1 MATREVS
8 MPGPFHKVG
17 RRLGVLGLVSVLTLG
32 AFVPTAGAT
41 APRVVDP
48 IAEVA
53 SGALVLMN
61 SSSAS
66 VMSPSYLAWRE
77 QLAEEVGERLDID
90 PAELLTA
97 WDRADAEHQTALM
110 AALAQLGAPYR
121 RRSADPDKGFD
132 CSGLTAYAWG
142 QAGVSLARNSTR
154 QFREGDARNIFTAQA
169 GDLLRYPG
177 HVMMWLGVGQA
188 VVHSP
193 EPGRVVEVRNISDAA
208 LRRSSFFDPSE

>member
-1 MATREVS
+1 
-8 MPGPFHKVG
+8 MPGRFVTVT
-17 RRLGVLGLVSVLTLG
+17 RRLGVFGIAGLLVVGTSVM
-32 AFVPTAGAT
+32 PAGAT

-61 SSSAS
+61 ASPPSA
-66 VMSPSYLAWRE
+66 MSASYLAWRE
-77 QLAEEVGERLDID
+77 QLAHEVGERLAIAPD
-90 PAELLTA
+90 ELLAA
-97 WDRADAEHQTALM
+97 WDRADVEHQTALV
-110 AALAQLGAPYR
+110 AALSQLGAPYR
-121 RRSADPDKGFD
+121 RRSADPEKGFD

-154 QFREGDARNIFTAQA
+154 QFREGGSRDIFSAQA
-169 GDLLRYPG
+169 GDLMRYPG

-193 EPGRVVEVRNISDAA
+193 EPGKFVEVRIISDAA
-208 LRRSSFFDPSE
+208 LRRSAFFDPTE

>member
-1 MATREVS
+1 
-8 MPGPFHKVG
+8 MPSPFQKFG
-17 RRLGVLGLVSVLTLG
+17 RRLGVLGLAGALALG
-32 AFVPTAGAT
+32 TAVPSASAT
-41 APRVVDP
+41 APRMVDP

-61 SSSAS
+61 TSSPTQ
-66 VMSPSYLAWRE
+66 MTPSFLAWRE
-77 QLAEEVGERLDID
+77 QLAKEVGERLTID
-90 PAELLTA
+90 PDELLDA
-97 WDRADAEHQTALM
+97 WDRADPEHQIALM
-110 AALAQLGAPYR
+110 AALSQIGAPYR

-154 QFREGDARNIFTAQA
+154 QFREGESRNYFTAQA

-177 HVMMWLGVGQA
+177 HVMMWLGIGTA

-193 EPGRVVEVRNISDAA
+193 EPGKVVEVRNISDSAI
-208 LRRSSFFDPSE
+208 RRSAFFDPSE

>member
-8 MPGPFHKVG
+8 MPGPLQKVV
-17 RRLGVLGLVSVLTLG
+17 RRLGVLALASVVAVG
-32 AFVPTAGAT
+32 AFVPSAGAT

-53 SGALVLMN
+53 SGALVLV
-61 SSSAS
+61 SSSSES
-66 VMSPSYLAWRE
+66 VTSPSYLAWRE
-77 QLAEEVGERLDID
+77 QLAEEVGERLAID
-90 PAELLTA
+90 PAELLAA

-110 AALAQLGAPYR
+110 AALSQLGAPYR
-121 RRSADPDKGFD
+121 RRSADPEKGFD

-142 QAGVSLARNSTR
+142 QAGVSLARNSTQ
-154 QFREGDARNIFTAQA
+154 QFRAGEPRNFFTAQA

-177 HVMMWLGVGQA
+177 HVMMWLGVGKA

-193 EPGRVVEVRNISDAA
+193 EPGKVVEVRILSDAA
-208 LRRSSFFDPSE
+208 VRRSKFFDPTV

>member
-1 MATREVS
+1 
-8 MPGPFHKVG
+8 MPGRHQNI
-17 RRLGVLGLVSVLTLG
+17 RRRFGVLALASAIVLGT
-32 AFVPTAGAT
+32 AVPSASAT

-61 SSSAS
+61 SSATKLE
-66 VMSPSYLAWRE
+66 SPSYLAWRE
-77 QLAEEVGERLDID
+77 QLAEEVGERLGLDSAD
-90 PAELLTA
+90 LLAA

-121 RRSADPDKGFD
+121 RRSADPEKGFD

-142 QAGVSLARNSTR
+142 QAGYSLARNSTQ
-154 QFREGDARNIFTAQA
+154 QFRQGEPRNFFTAQA
-169 GDLLRYPG
+169 GDLIRYPG
-177 HVMMWLGVGQA
+177 HVMMWLGVDKA

-193 EPGRVVEVRNISDAA
+193 EPGKVVEVRILSDRA
-208 LRRSSFFDPSE
+208 LDRSHFFDPTE